1 LQTTEFTDVFKDG
14 LSQKTAE
21 SAKFPVLWR
30 ALHKNFTLALRRK
43 RAELAGLLPEAER
56 RLESLR
62 QALTRVNAA

>member
-1 LQTTEFTDVFKDG
+1 MFFKDG
-14 LSQKTAE
+14 FSQKRAE
-21 SAKFPVLWR
+21 SAKFPVLSR
-30 ALHKNFTLALRRK
+30 VRHKNFILDLRRK